1 MEKDKTLPL
10 LQLIGANAESDIE
23 LAPSTM
29 SELVSANFMVQRVV
43 QEDSIYF
50 RILCKTGL
58 AVVLEKKFLSEKFE
72 RVSREYVEMQLRI
85 NFNAS
90 YPELV
95 WVPEETIH

>member
-1 MEKDKTLPL
+1 MEKSKILPL
-10 LQLIGANAESDIE
+10 LQLIGANTESDVD
-23 LAPSTM
+23 LDYSTI
-29 SELVSANFMVQRVV
+29 SELVSANFMLQREV
-43 QEDSIYF
+43 QEDKIYF

-58 AVVLEKKFLSEKFE
+58 AVVLEKKFLSAKFE

-90 YPELV
+90 YSELV

>member
-1 MEKDKTLPL
+1 MEKHKVLPL
-10 LQLIGANAESDIE
+10 LHLIGANDENQIDLDYSTICE
-23 LAPSTM
+23 LTST
-29 SELVSANFMVQRVV
+29 NFMVQRVV
-43 QEDSIYF
+43 QEDKIYF
-50 RILCKTGL
+50 RIICKTGL

-72 RVSREYVEMQLRI
+72 RVSREYVEMRLRI